1 MAKNKKTV
9 YKAVSPKGMTVKDAS
24 EFWDDKTFFD
34 FDDVKEVK
42 FDVKI
47 KGERHYVRLDDD
59 IAKKIQSFSRKKHV
73 SEQYVVNVLL
83 KKSLEKVA

>member
-9 YKAVSPKGMTVKDAS
+9 YKTISPKSMTVKEAA

-47 KGERHYVRLDDD
+47 KGEKHYVRLDNE
-59 IAKKIQSFSRKKHV
+59 IAKKIQIFSRKKTCV
-73 SEQYVVNVLL
+73 
-83 KKSLEKVA
+83 